1 MGAGHRRD
9 TRSVA
14 LGGLLHAASSTY
26 QMAKMFAPAIIL
38 AAMGIAIDGL
48 LTYLERRVLKRYSA

>member
-1 MGAGHRRD
+1 M
-9 TRSVA
+9 
-14 LGGLLHAASSTY
+14 LHAASSTY

-48 LTYLERRVLKRYSA
+48 LTYLERRVLERYSA